1 MAGSSIDRG
10 GPRLAWALGLALL
23 AGFGAAPPA
32 AAAGWKPVFR
42 EYFDGTTLNRN
53 TWYTRYIYKNG
64 TLDRLNQDQ
73 QVYRDG
79 NHHVVA
85 GGVLSLVATK
95 VWFDG
100 RANAYESGM
109 IRSRQTF
116 RYGYFEARIKL
127 PSGRGLFPAFWLNS
141 DYGPDNRLEWPPE
154 IDIMEYAVNGTT
166 EQPDM
171 VHSGVIVD
179 NATAQGGTL
188 LYNDP
193 SFQPRWGYYTGPE
206 DMSKNW
212 HVYGLLWE
220 PDSVTVFVD
229 GKKLWVRTYRWVY
242 DDAVAAGP
250 AHILLNLAVG
260 GPWAG
265 LNGIDDS
272 ALPAAL
278 QIDYVIVCQRS
289 AAVSAK
295 RCAGSPYTP
304 K

>member
-1 MAGSSIDRG
+1 MSRQSILRSG
-10 GPRLAWALGLALL
+10 RVLGLLL
-23 AGFGAAPPA
+23 ACGLAAGPPA
-32 AAAGWKPVFR
+32 QAGWKPVFR
-42 EYFDGTTLNRN
+42 EYFDGTALNRN
-53 TWYTRYIYKNG
+53 TWYTRFIYKDG
-64 TLDRLNQDQ
+64 TQDRLNQDQ

-79 NHHVVA
+79 DHHIVA
-85 GGVLSLVATK
+85 NGILHLVATK
-95 VWFDG
+95 AYDDG
-100 RANAYESGM
+100 RAIAYESGM

-141 DYGPDNRLEWPPE
+141 DYGANGRLDWPPE

-166 EQPDM
+166 ERPNM
-171 VHSGVIVD
+171 VHSGLRVD
-179 NATAQGGTL
+179 NPTAQGGTL
-188 LYNDP
+188 VYNDTNYE
-193 SFQPRWGYYTGPE
+193 PRWGFFNAPV
-206 DMSKNW
+206 DMSKDW
-212 HVYGLLWE
+212 HTYGLLWE
-220 PDSVTVFVD
+220 PDSVTVFLD
-229 GKKLWVRTYRWVY
+229 GRKLWVRTYRWVY
-242 DDAVAAGP
+242 SDAVAAGP

-265 LNGIDDS
+265 LNGVDDT
-272 ALPAAL
+272 ALPAGL